1 MLQIAQDD
9 NGREVPLAV
18 GEVVELSLPE
28 NRTTG
33 FHWEL
38 KAKGGPVFELVKD
51 EFEPAKG
58 PPGQGGVHRWQF
70 KAVRAGSGE
79 IQLQYRRHWEQ
90 NAAPARNYRV
100 SVRVNP
106 PIVSSTTAAG

>member
-1 MLQIAQDD
+1 MLQIAQDE
-9 NGREVPLAV
+9 NGREVTLAV

-38 KAKGGPVFELVKD
+38 KAKGGPVCELVKD
-51 EFEPAKG
+51 EFEPSVG
-58 PPGQGGVHRWQF
+58 PTGSGGIHRWQF

-79 IQLQYRRHWEQ
+79 IELHYRRPWEQ
-90 NAAPARNYRV
+90 NAAPARTYQV
-100 SVRVNP
+100 SVRV
-106 PIVSSTTAAG
+106 ST